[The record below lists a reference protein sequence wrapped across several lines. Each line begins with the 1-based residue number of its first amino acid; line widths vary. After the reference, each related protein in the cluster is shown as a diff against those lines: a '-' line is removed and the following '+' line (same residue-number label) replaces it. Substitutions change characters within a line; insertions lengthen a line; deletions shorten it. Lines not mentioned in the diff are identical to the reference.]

1 MASFIFPVP
10 LQVPGCRP
18 QQVKAL
24 PADWQAACLAHS
36 CEHTAM
42 LFCETWAGNELA
54 SELRLLF
61 LAWLIPVSTQQCFVM
76 KPGQEMNG
84 LKTNAI
90 WALVMQ

>member
-1 MASFIFPVP
+1 MF
-10 LQVPGCRP
+10 
-18 QQVKAL
+18 
-24 PADWQAACLAHS
+24 
-36 CEHTAM
+36 
-42 LFCETWAGNELA
+42 FCETWAGNELA

-90 WALVMQ
+90 WALVMQCHAYSRGVERAVQAEWTSRELFAAVKAG